1 MLLSIS
7 LVFGML
13 IVWLVV
19 TAAFFV
25 VWIYKAILGLREED
39 SLFIDPG
46 EESQRRDQK
55 EMFAKMDRIRPIF
68 LGTLIASLALGF
80 VTFGLWVYQ
89 QLQ

>member
-19 TAAFFV
+19 TAVFIV
-25 VWIYKAILGLREED
+25 VWIYKALLGLREED

-55 EMFAKMDRIRPIF
+55 EMFARMDRIRPIF

>member
-25 VWIYKAILGLREED
+25 VWIYKAVLGLREED